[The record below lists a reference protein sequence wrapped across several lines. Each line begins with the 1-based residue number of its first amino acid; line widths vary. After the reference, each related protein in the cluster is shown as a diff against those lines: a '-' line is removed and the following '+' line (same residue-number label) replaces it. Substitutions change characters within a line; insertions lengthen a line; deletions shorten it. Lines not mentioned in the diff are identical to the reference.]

1 MEDNEL
7 SMFMPIVAAVIVI
20 GIVVVTAVLTWAFI
34 FAAG

>member
-7 SMFMPIVAAVIVI
+7 SMFMPIVAAVIIIGVVI
-20 GIVVVTAVLTWAFI
+20 VTAVLTWAFI